1 MSYTYLQESGE
12 ESSAASFSD
21 IPPSVLLNL
30 NLTADESYSKDSG
43 TESCPSSQSG
53 VMSQPLTANLGAEK
67 SMLSAED
74 SLAKTSQ
81 LLGKV
86 MELTEEEA
94 GYGEKWPESLAKYNP
109 NTSSWRTRQCLLFED
124 LAELLETFPNWGIMQ
139 DGECWA
145 VIPPEIV
152 VMANESGFSL
162 MRPTAS
168 DGLRHR
174 FKVESLIRV
183 NHGDGNLTEQ
193 LARVYRL
200 KLTPLACEIL
210 MQFPEMWTDSNQLEM
225 HKFQSW
231 QQQHSEF
238 LKENK

>member
-1 MSYTYLQESGE
+1 MMSAHSMEIRGE
-12 ESSAASFSD
+12 
-21 IPPSVLLNL
+21 
-30 NLTADESYSKDSG
+30 
-43 TESCPSSQSG
+43 
-53 VMSQPLTANLGAEK
+53 EK
-67 SMLSAED
+67 SMSSAED
-74 SLAKTSQ
+74 SLAKTYQSQ
-81 LLGKV
+81 GEE
-86 MELTEEEA
+86 MELKENEA
-94 GYGEKWPESLAKYNP
+94 GFGRKWPESLAKYNP

-124 LAELLETFPNWGIMQ
+124 LGECLETFPKWGIMQ

-210 MQFPEMWTDSNQLEM
+210 MQFPEMWTDSNQLET

-231 QQQHSEF
+231 QQQHSQF
-238 LKENK
+238 LKENN

>member
-21 IPPSVLLNL
+21 IEQSVLLNL
-30 NLTADESYSKDSG
+30 NLTADESCSKGSG
-43 TESCPSSQSG
+43 TESCQSSQSG
-53 VMSQPLTANLGAEK
+53 TMSAPSMELRGEEK
-67 SMLSAED
+67 SMLFAED

-109 NTSSWRTRQCLLFED
+109 NTFSWRTRQCLLFED

-162 MRPTAS
+162 MRPIAS

-210 MQFPEMWTDSNQLEM
+210 MQFPEMWTDLNQLEM

>member
-21 IPPSVLLNL
+21 IEQSVLLNL
-30 NLTADESYSKDSG
+30 NLTADESCSKGSE
-43 TESCPSSQSG
+43 TESCQSSQSG
-53 VMSQPLTANLGAEK
+53 TMSAPSTELRGKEK
-67 SMLSAED
+67 SISSAGD

-210 MQFPEMWTDSNQLEM
+210 MQFPEMWTDLNQLEM

>member
-1 MSYTYLQESGE
+1 MQESGE

-21 IPPSVLLNL
+21 IEQSVLLNL
-30 NLTADESYSKDSG
+30 NLTADESYSKG
-43 TESCPSSQSG
+43 NETESCQSSQSG
-53 VMSQPLTANLGAEK
+53 TMSAPSTANLGEEK
-67 SMLSAED
+67 SISSAGD

-210 MQFPEMWTDSNQLEM
+210 MQFPEMWTDLNQLEM

>member
-1 MSYTYLQESGE
+1 MSYTYLQEQGE
-12 ESSAASFSD
+12 EYSAASFLD

-30 NLTADESYSKDSG
+30 NLTAEKSCFKDNE
-43 TESCPSSQSG
+43 TASCQSSQSG
-53 VMSQPLTANLGAEK
+53 TMSAHSMEIRGEEK
-67 SMLSAED
+67 SMSSAED
-74 SLAKTSQ
+74 SLAKTYQSQ
-81 LLGKV
+81 GKV
-86 MELTEEEA
+86 MELTGEEA

-210 MQFPEMWTDSNQLEM
+210 MQFPEMWTDSNQLET
-225 HKFQSW
+225 HKFQYW
-231 QQQHSEF
+231 QQQHSQF
-238 LKENK
+238 LKENN

>member
-1 MSYTYLQESGE
+1 MMS
-12 ESSAASFSD
+12 A
-21 IPPSVLLNL
+21 PS
-30 NLTADESYSKDSG
+30 
-43 TESCPSSQSG
+43 TELRG
-53 VMSQPLTANLGAEK
+53 KEK
-67 SMLSAED
+67 SMSSAED
-74 SLAKTSQ
+74 SRAKTSQ
-81 LLGKV
+81 SQGKV

-210 MQFPEMWTDSNQLEM
+210 MQFPEMWTDSNQLET